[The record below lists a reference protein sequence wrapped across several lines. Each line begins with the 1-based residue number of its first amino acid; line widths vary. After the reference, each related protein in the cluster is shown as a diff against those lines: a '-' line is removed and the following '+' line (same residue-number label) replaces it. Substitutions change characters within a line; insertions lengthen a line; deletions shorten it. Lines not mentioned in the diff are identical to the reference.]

1 MARGNDPGKDFD
13 DQWNDS
19 FREAQKKAQRGE
31 GPWAEDKYLARRQE
45 QSGPPAHHAGQSKG
59 CADKAVL
66 LLAFLSGW
74 AWALTEIARQVI

>member
-45 QSGPPAHHAGQSKG
+45 QSGPPARQRCPAGSEQPRPDQDRACRS
-59 CADKAVL
+59 
-66 LLAFLSGW
+66 
-74 AWALTEIARQVI
+74 R